1 MEYHS
6 FTDLFSLVDDAGDI
20 EAEVI
25 EDLLCGGREPKR
37 RHANLTVRVLQ
48 RCREE
53 SERDRQTHTYS
64 RKHSNNPHQLLT
76 PYRTFSHPSF
86 DPASMLMTGVEGVN
100 TDC

>member
-6 FTDLFSLVDDAGDI
+6 LTDLFSLVDDAGDI

-53 SERDRQTHTYS
+53 SERDRQTDIDTDIQPETFKY
-64 RKHSNNPHQLLT
+64 PTTAFDTVPYLL
-76 PYRTFSHPSF
+76 PSK
-86 DPASMLMTGVEGVN
+86 L
-100 TDC
+100 